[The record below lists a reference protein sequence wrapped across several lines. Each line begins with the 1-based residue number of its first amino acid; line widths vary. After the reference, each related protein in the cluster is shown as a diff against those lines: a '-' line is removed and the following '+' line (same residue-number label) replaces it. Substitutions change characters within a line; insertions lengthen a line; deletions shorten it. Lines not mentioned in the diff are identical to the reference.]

1 MVVDAV
7 FQEVVK
13 PLGINICNTQWGKPL
28 KNGLYEIRIRH
39 LLPTLH
45 LSNDANA
52 KDVKSRE
59 LADTFN
65 SGQGSLTMLCALAHN
80 QV

>member
-28 KNGLYEIRIRH
+28 KNGLYEIGIRH

-45 LSNDANA
+45 LSNDA
-52 KDVKSRE
+52 KRQRRE
-59 LADTFN
+59 IERARRYFQSWTRKLDDAMCFST
-65 SGQGSLTMLCALAHN
+65 
-80 QV
+80 